1 MLHLRLTKSRLDFI
15 KGMLFISPWL
25 LGFLGFSLYPVL
37 ASFFYSFT
45 RYDIIRGAKFVG
57 LNNYK
62 ELFLV
67 DDMMPIVTRNT
78 FWWALIA
85 VPLGVVTAFLFA
97 NLLNTD
103 VRYRPF
109 FRAIFFIPSIVPAMV
124 AAPVWNWLLNTQYGL
139 INCFLSSRGMKVIPF
154 LSSPP
159 LAKPTLALIHCWA
172 QGGAMVIFLAA
183 LQDVPRS
190 LYEVALVDGA
200 NAWQRFWNIT
210 VPLCTPAALF
220 LLITGLIGAFQQ
232 FTFTWLL
239 TQGGPM
245 KSTEFYSVYLY
256 RNAFVFMKMGYASAL
271 AWILFIIVMAVTIG
285 VYLSSGRWVYYA
297 GK

>member
-1 MLHLRLTKSRLDFI
+1 
-15 KGMLFISPWL
+15 
-25 LGFLGFSLYPVL
+25 
-37 ASFFYSFT
+37 
-45 RYDIIRGAKFVG
+45 
-57 LNNYK
+57 
-62 ELFLV
+62 
-67 DDMMPIVTRNT
+67 
-78 FWWALIA
+78 
-85 VPLGVVTAFLFA
+85 
-97 NLLNTD
+97 
-103 VRYRPF
+103 
-109 FRAIFFIPSIVPAMV
+109 
-124 AAPVWNWLLNTQYGL
+124 
-139 INCFLSSRGMKVIPF
+139 
-154 LSSPP
+154 
-159 LAKPTLALIHCWA
+159 
-172 QGGAMVIFLAA
+172 
-183 LQDVPRS
+183 
-190 LYEVALVDGA
+190 VALVDGA